1 MCYSVEI
8 VMGFI
13 NKILYYFDMML
24 VRINSTEPQLDTIE
38 KDLDKTKEVATKV
51 VQISLAVSEI
61 VVLLFKVYGVFVN
74 TSNVLTTGA
83 LGSNDDKSKSYKA
96 LNDFQNHVDIEL
108 LQNVLDS
115 NVEVSIDDINKLHQ
129 DVELYKESLLD
140 RSNS

>member
-1 MCYSVEI
+1 
-8 VMGFI
+8 MGFI
-13 NKILYYFDMML
+13 NKILYYFDMMI

-38 KDLDKTKEVATKV
+38 KDLDKTKEVASKV

-74 TSNVLTTGA
+74 TSNVITTGA
-83 LGSNDDKSKSYKA
+83 LGSNDEKSKSYKA
-96 LNDFQNHVDIEL
+96 LDDLQKHIDIEM

-115 NVEVSIDDINKLHQ
+115 DVEVSLEDVNKLHNE
-129 DVELYKESLLD
+129 VETYKKSLLD

>member
-1 MCYSVEI
+1 
-8 VMGFI
+8 MGFI

-83 LGSNDDKSKSYKA
+83 LGSTSDKSNSYKA
-96 LNDFQNHVDIEL
+96 LIDLQKHIDIEM

-115 NVEVSIDDINKLHQ
+115 SVEVSLDDINKLHR

>member
-1 MCYSVEI
+1 
-8 VMGFI
+8 MGFI

-24 VRINSTEPQLDTIE
+24 VRINSTESQLDTIE
-38 KDLDKTKEVATKV
+38 RDLDKTKEVATKV

-74 TSNVLTTGA
+74 TSGVLTTGA
-83 LGSNDDKSKSYKA
+83 LGSIDDKSKSYKA
-96 LNDFQNHVDIEL
+96 LSDFQNHVDIEM

-115 NVEVSIDDINKLHQ
+115 SVEVSLDDINKLHQ

>member
-1 MCYSVEI
+1 
-8 VMGFI
+8 MGFI

-24 VRINSTEPQLDTIE
+24 VSINSTEPQLDTIE

-74 TSNVLTTGA
+74 TSNVITTGA
-83 LGSNDDKSKSYKA
+83 LGSTSDKSNSYKA
-96 LNDFQNHVDIEL
+96 LDDLQKHIDIEM

-115 NVEVSIDDINKLHQ
+115 SVEVSLDDINKLHR

>member
-1 MCYSVEI
+1 
-8 VMGFI
+8 MGFI
-13 NKILYYFDMML
+13 NKILYYFDMMI

-51 VQISLAVSEI
+51 VQISLTVSEI

-74 TSNVLTTGA
+74 TSNVITTGA
-83 LGSNDDKSKSYKA
+83 LGSTSDKSNSYKA
-96 LNDFQNHVDIEL
+96 LDDLQKHIDIEM

-115 NVEVSIDDINKLHQ
+115 EVEVSLEDVNKLHNE
-129 DVELYKESLLD
+129 VETYKKSLLD

>member
-1 MCYSVEI
+1 
-8 VMGFI
+8 MGFI
-13 NKILYYFDMML
+13 NKILYYFDMMI

-61 VVLLFKVYGVFVN
+61 VVLLFKVYCVFVN
-74 TSNVLTTGA
+74 TSNVITTGA
-83 LGSNDDKSKSYKA
+83 LGSTSDKSNSYKA
-96 LNDFQNHVDIEL
+96 LDDLQKHIDIEM

-115 NVEVSIDDINKLHQ
+115 EVEVSLEDVNKLHNE
-129 DVELYKESLLD
+129 VETYKKSLLD

>member
-1 MCYSVEI
+1 
-8 VMGFI
+8 MGFI
-13 NKILYYFDMML
+13 NKILYYFDMMI

-51 VQISLAVSEI
+51 VQISLDVSEI

-83 LGSNDDKSKSYKA
+83 LGSNDEKSKSYKA
-96 LNDFQNHVDIEL
+96 LDDLQKHIDIEM

-115 NVEVSIDDINKLHQ
+115 DVEVSFEDVNKLHNE
-129 DVELYKESLLD
+129 VETYKKSLLD

>member
-1 MCYSVEI
+1 
-8 VMGFI
+8 MGFI

-24 VRINSTEPQLDTIE
+24 VCINSTEPQLDTIE

-74 TSNVLTTGA
+74 TSNVITTGA
-83 LGSNDDKSKSYKA
+83 LGSTSDKSNSYKA
-96 LNDFQNHVDIEL
+96 LDDLQKHIDIEM

-115 NVEVSIDDINKLHQ
+115 EVEVSLEDVNKLHNE
-129 DVELYKESLLD
+129 VETYKKSLLD

>member
-1 MCYSVEI
+1 
-8 VMGFI
+8 MGFI
-13 NKILYYFDMML
+13 NKILYYFDMMI
-24 VRINSTEPQLDTIE
+24 VSINSTEPQLDTIE

-74 TSNVLTTGA
+74 TSNVITTGA
-83 LGSNDDKSKSYKA
+83 LGSTSDKSNSYKA
-96 LNDFQNHVDIEL
+96 LEDLQKHIDIEM

-115 NVEVSIDDINKLHQ
+115 EVEVSLEDVNKLHNE
-129 DVELYKESLLD
+129 VETYKKSLLD

>member
-1 MCYSVEI
+1 
-8 VMGFI
+8 MGFI
-13 NKILYYFDMML
+13 NKILYYFDMMI

-74 TSNVLTTGA
+74 TSNVITTGA
-83 LGSNDDKSKSYKA
+83 LGSTSDKSNSYKA
-96 LNDFQNHVDIEL
+96 LDDLQKHIDIEM

-115 NVEVSIDDINKLHQ
+115 EVEISLEDVNKLHNE
-129 DVELYKESLLD
+129 VETYKKSLLD

>member
-1 MCYSVEI
+1 
-8 VMGFI
+8 MGFI
-13 NKILYYFDMML
+13 NKILYYFDMMI

-74 TSNVLTTGA
+74 TSNVIITGA
-83 LGSNDDKSKSYKA
+83 LGSTSDKSNSYKA
-96 LNDFQNHVDIEL
+96 LDDLQKHIDIEM

-115 NVEVSIDDINKLHQ
+115 EVEVSLEDVNKLHNE
-129 DVELYKESLLD
+129 VETYKKSLLD

>member
-1 MCYSVEI
+1 
-8 VMGFI
+8 MGFI
-13 NKILYYFDMML
+13 NKILYYFDMMI

-74 TSNVLTTGA
+74 TSNVITIGA
-83 LGSNDDKSKSYKA
+83 LGSTSDKSNSYKA
-96 LNDFQNHVDIEL
+96 LDDLQKHIDIEM

-115 NVEVSIDDINKLHQ
+115 EVEVSLEDVNKLHNE
-129 DVELYKESLLD
+129 VETYKKSLLD

>member
-1 MCYSVEI
+1 
-8 VMGFI
+8 MGFI
-13 NKILYYFDMML
+13 NKILYYFDMMI

-74 TSNVLTTGA
+74 TSNVITTGA
-83 LGSNDDKSKSYKA
+83 LGSNDEKSKSYKA
-96 LNDFQNHVDIEL
+96 LSDFQNHVDIEM

-115 NVEVSIDDINKLHQ
+115 SVEVSLDDINKLHQ

>member
-1 MCYSVEI
+1 
-8 VMGFI
+8 MGFI

-24 VRINSTEPQLDTIE
+24 VCINSTEPQLDTIE

-83 LGSNDDKSKSYKA
+83 LGSTSDKSNSYKA
-96 LNDFQNHVDIEL
+96 LDDLQKHIDIEM

-115 NVEVSIDDINKLHQ
+115 DVEVSLEDVNKLHNE
-129 DVELYKESLLD
+129 VETYKKSLLD

>member
-1 MCYSVEI
+1 
-8 VMGFI
+8 MGFI
-13 NKILYYFDMML
+13 NKILYYFDMMI
-24 VRINSTEPQLDTIE
+24 VCINSTEPQLDTIE

-83 LGSNDDKSKSYKA
+83 LGSTSDKSNSYKA
-96 LNDFQNHVDIEL
+96 LDDLQKHIDIEM

-115 NVEVSIDDINKLHQ
+115 EVEVSLEDVNKLHNE
-129 DVELYKESLLD
+129 VETYKKSLLD

>member
-1 MCYSVEI
+1 
-8 VMGFI
+8 MGFI
-13 NKILYYFDMML
+13 NKILYYFDMMI

-83 LGSNDDKSKSYKA
+83 LGSTYDKSNSYKA
-96 LNDFQNHVDIEL
+96 LDDLQKHIDIEM

-115 NVEVSIDDINKLHQ
+115 EVEVSLEDVNKLHNE
-129 DVELYKESLLD
+129 VETYKKSLLD

>member
-1 MCYSVEI
+1 
-8 VMGFI
+8 MGFI

-74 TSNVLTTGA
+74 TSNVITTGA
-83 LGSNDDKSKSYKA
+83 LGSTSDKSNSYKA
-96 LNDFQNHVDIEL
+96 LDDLQKHIDIEM

-115 NVEVSIDDINKLHQ
+115 EVEVSLEDVNKLHNE
-129 DVELYKESLLD
+129 VETYKKSLLD
-140 RSNS
+140 RSNI

>member
-1 MCYSVEI
+1 
-8 VMGFI
+8 MGFI

-24 VRINSTEPQLDTIE
+24 VSINSTEPQLDTIE

-74 TSNVLTTGA
+74 TSNVITTGA
-83 LGSNDDKSKSYKA
+83 LGSTSDKSNSYKA
-96 LNDFQNHVDIEL
+96 LDDLQKHIDIEM

-115 NVEVSIDDINKLHQ
+115 DVEVSLEDVNKLHNE
-129 DVELYKESLLD
+129 VETYKKSLLD

>member
-1 MCYSVEI
+1 
-8 VMGFI
+8 MGFI

-24 VRINSTEPQLDTIE
+24 VSINSTEPQLDTIE

-74 TSNVLTTGA
+74 TSNVITTGA
-83 LGSNDDKSKSYKA
+83 LGSTSDKSNSYKA
-96 LNDFQNHVDIEL
+96 LDDLQKHIDIEM

-115 NVEVSIDDINKLHQ
+115 EVEVSLEDVNKLH
-129 DVELYKESLLD
+129 DEVETYKKSLLD

>member
-1 MCYSVEI
+1 MI
-8 VMGFI
+8 
-13 NKILYYFDMML
+13 

-74 TSNVLTTGA
+74 TSNVITTGA
-83 LGSNDDKSKSYKA
+83 LGSTSDKSNSYKA
-96 LNDFQNHVDIEL
+96 LDDLQKHIDIEM

-115 NVEVSIDDINKLHQ
+115 EVEVSLEDVNKLHNE
-129 DVELYKESLLD
+129 VETYKKSLLD

>member
-1 MCYSVEI
+1 MYVEF

-13 NKILYYFDMML
+13 NKILYYFDMMI

-83 LGSNDDKSKSYKA
+83 LGSTSDKSNSYKA
-96 LNDFQNHVDIEL
+96 LDDLQKHIDIEM

-115 NVEVSIDDINKLHQ
+115 SVEVSLEDVNKLHNE
-129 DVELYKESLLD
+129 VETYKKSLLD

>member
-1 MCYSVEI
+1 
-8 VMGFI
+8 MGFI
-13 NKILYYFDMML
+13 NKILYYFDMMI

-83 LGSNDDKSKSYKA
+83 LGSNDEKLKSYKA
-96 LNDFQNHVDIEL
+96 LDDLQKHIDIEM

-115 NVEVSIDDINKLHQ
+115 DVEVSLEDVNKLHNE
-129 DVELYKESLLD
+129 VETYKKSLLD

>member
-1 MCYSVEI
+1 MF
-8 VMGFI
+8 GLI

-24 VRINSTEPQLDTIE
+24 VRINSTEPQLDAIG

-74 TSNVLTTGA
+74 TSSVITTGA
-83 LGSNDDKSKSYKA
+83 LGSIDDKSKSYKA
-96 LNDFQNHVDIEL
+96 LSDFQNHVDIEL
-108 LQNVLDS
+108 LQAVLDS
-115 NVEVSIDDINKLHQ
+115 NVEVSLDDINKLHQ

>member
-1 MCYSVEI
+1 
-8 VMGFI
+8 MGFI
-13 NKILYYFDMML
+13 NKILYYFDMMI

-51 VQISLAVSEI
+51 LQISLAVSEI

-74 TSNVLTTGA
+74 TSNVITTGA
-83 LGSNDDKSKSYKA
+83 LGSTSDKSNSYKA
-96 LNDFQNHVDIEL
+96 LDDLQKHIDIEM

-115 NVEVSIDDINKLHQ
+115 DVEVSLEDVNKLHNE
-129 DVELYKESLLD
+129 VETYKKSLLD

>member
-1 MCYSVEI
+1 MI
-8 VMGFI
+8 GLI

-24 VRINSTEPQLDTIE
+24 VSINNTEPQLDTIE

-74 TSNVLTTGA
+74 TSNVITTGV
-83 LGSNDDKSKSYKA
+83 LGSTSDKSNSYKA
-96 LNDFQNHVDIEL
+96 LDDLQKHIDIEM

-115 NVEVSIDDINKLHQ
+115 EVEVSLEDVNKLHNE
-129 DVELYKESLLD
+129 VETYKKSLLD

>member
-1 MCYSVEI
+1 
-8 VMGFI
+8 MGFI

-24 VRINSTEPQLDTIE
+24 VSINSTEPQLDTIE

-74 TSNVLTTGA
+74 TSNVITTGA
-83 LGSNDDKSKSYKA
+83 LGSNDEKSKSYKA
-96 LNDFQNHVDIEL
+96 LDDLQKHIDIEM

-115 NVEVSIDDINKLHQ
+115 DVEVSLEDVNKLHNE
-129 DVELYKESLLD
+129 VETYKKSLLD

>member
-1 MCYSVEI
+1 
-8 VMGFI
+8 MGFI
-13 NKILYYFDMML
+13 NKILYYFDMMI

-83 LGSNDDKSKSYKA
+83 LGSTSDKSNSYKA
-96 LNDFQNHVDIEL
+96 LDDLQKHIDIEM

-115 NVEVSIDDINKLHQ
+115 DVEVSLEDVNKLHNE
-129 DVELYKESLLD
+129 VETYKKSLLD

>member
-1 MCYSVEI
+1 
-8 VMGFI
+8 MGFI

-83 LGSNDDKSKSYKA
+83 LGSTSDKSNSYKA
-96 LNDFQNHVDIEL
+96 LDDLQKHIDIEM

-115 NVEVSIDDINKLHQ
+115 EVEVSLEDVNKLHNE
-129 DVELYKESLLD
+129 VETYKKSLLD

>member
-1 MCYSVEI
+1 VEF

-13 NKILYYFDMML
+13 NKILYYFDMMI

-74 TSNVLTTGA
+74 TSNVITTGA
-83 LGSNDDKSKSYKA
+83 LGSNDEKSKSYKA
-96 LNDFQNHVDIEL
+96 LDDLQKHIDIEM

-115 NVEVSIDDINKLHQ
+115 DVEVSLEDVNKLHNE
-129 DVELYKESLLD
+129 VETYKKSLLD

>member
-1 MCYSVEI
+1 
-8 VMGFI
+8 MGFI

-24 VRINSTEPQLDTIE
+24 VSINSTEPQLDTIE

-83 LGSNDDKSKSYKA
+83 LGSTSDKSNSYKA
-96 LNDFQNHVDIEL
+96 LDDLQKHIDIEM

-115 NVEVSIDDINKLHQ
+115 EVEVSLEDVNKLHNE
-129 DVELYKESLLD
+129 VETYKKSLLD

>member
-1 MCYSVEI
+1 
-8 VMGFI
+8 MGVI
-13 NKILYYFDMML
+13 NKILYYFDMMI

-74 TSNVLTTGA
+74 TSNVITTGA
-83 LGSNDDKSKSYKA
+83 LGSTSDKSNSYKA
-96 LNDFQNHVDIEL
+96 LDDLQKHIDIEM

-115 NVEVSIDDINKLHQ
+115 EVEVSLEDVNKLHSE
-129 DVELYKESLLD
+129 VETYKKSLLD

>member
-1 MCYSVEI
+1 
-8 VMGFI
+8 MGFI
-13 NKILYYFDMML
+13 NKILYYFDMMI

-74 TSNVLTTGA
+74 TSNVITTGV
-83 LGSNDDKSKSYKA
+83 LGSTSDKSNSYKA
-96 LNDFQNHVDIEL
+96 LDDLQKHIDIEM

-115 NVEVSIDDINKLHQ
+115 EVEVSLEDVNKLHNE
-129 DVELYKESLLD
+129 VETYKKSLLD

>member
-1 MCYSVEI
+1 
-8 VMGFI
+8 MGFI
-13 NKILYYFDMML
+13 NKILYYFDMVI

-83 LGSNDDKSKSYKA
+83 LGSNDEKSKSYKA
-96 LNDFQNHVDIEL
+96 LDDLQKHIDIEM

-115 NVEVSIDDINKLHQ
+115 DVEVSLEDVNKLHNE
-129 DVELYKESLLD
+129 VETYKKSLLD

>member
-1 MCYSVEI
+1 VEF

-13 NKILYYFDMML
+13 NKILYYFDMMI
-24 VRINSTEPQLDTIE
+24 VCINSTEPQLDTIE

-74 TSNVLTTGA
+74 TSNVITTGA
-83 LGSNDDKSKSYKA
+83 LGSTSDKSNSYKA
-96 LNDFQNHVDIEL
+96 LDDLQKHIDIEM

-115 NVEVSIDDINKLHQ
+115 EVEVSLEDVNKLHNE
-129 DVELYKESLLD
+129 VETYKKSLLD

>member
-1 MCYSVEI
+1 
-8 VMGFI
+8 MGFI

-83 LGSNDDKSKSYKA
+83 LGSTSDKSNSYKA
-96 LNDFQNHVDIEL
+96 LDDLQKHIDIEM

-115 NVEVSIDDINKLHQ
+115 DVEVSLEDVNKLHNE
-129 DVELYKESLLD
+129 VETYKKSLLD

>member
-1 MCYSVEI
+1 
-8 VMGFI
+8 MGFI
-13 NKILYYFDMML
+13 NKILYYFDMMI

-83 LGSNDDKSKSYKA
+83 LGSTSDKSNSYKA
-96 LNDFQNHVDIEL
+96 LDDLQKHIDIEM

-115 NVEVSIDDINKLHQ
+115 EVEVSLEDVNKLHNE
-129 DVELYKESLLD
+129 VETYKKSLLD

>member
-1 MCYSVEI
+1 
-8 VMGFI
+8 MGFI
-13 NKILYYFDMML
+13 NKILYYFDMMI

-38 KDLDKTKEVATKV
+38 KDLDRTKEVATKV

-83 LGSNDDKSKSYKA
+83 LGSTSDKSNSYKA
-96 LNDFQNHVDIEL
+96 LDDLQKHIDIEM

-115 NVEVSIDDINKLHQ
+115 EVEVSLEDVNKLHNE
-129 DVELYKESLLD
+129 VETYKKSLLD